1 MMRALFLSLLVAV
14 AVAGP
19 GAMPARAE
27 TPALAP
33 DQAALRAEMAR
44 IHAGHVDADALQRID
59 SDIANLH
66 TGVASMDATS
76 TSGMT
81 GGDLPQG
88 HYPSL
93 KAAQF
98 TAPAPSGTPAGAVA
112 ETSAAGATK
121 WTRLASYAAE
131 TPKPEAAKPEPA
143 AAPVAAKAAD
153 KPQRTYVGRETC
165 ESCHQQEATNWAH
178 TIHAKVFQQNPR
190 TELQAQ
196 NCEACHGP
204 GSAHVEDPSDLTTII
219 SFSKKSKTPIAEQN
233 GQCLGCHAGGQR
245 IFWHDSVH
253 DSNQLG
259 CADCHNPMTT
269 FGARGLTAR
278 ESINETCFQCHKAQH
293 AEFARRSHMPL
304 LEGKLSCTDCHNP
317 HGSTTAPLLKADS
330 VNEVCFTCH
339 ADKRGPFLFEH
350 APVRESCLNCHSP
363 HGSNFESLLT
373 APRPVLCQQCH
384 SQFGHP
390 SGLLTAG
397 NMARGPGPD
406 PRLIATSCQTCHV
419 NIHGSN
425 SPSGARFER

>member
-1 MMRALFLSLLVAV
+1 MIRRALLGLSLVLGLV
-14 AVAGP
+14 
-19 GAMPARAE
+19 GAAQAQGADPSPDPAAW
-27 TPALAP
+27 
-33 DQAALRAEMAR
+33 RAEMAR
-44 IHAGHVDADALQRID
+44 IHAGTVDAEALARID
-59 SDIANLH
+59 TDLAH
-66 TGVASMDATS
+66 THQGVLTDA
-76 TSGMT
+76 GA
-81 GGDLPQG
+81 P
-88 HYPSL
+88 YPSL

-98 TAPAPSGTPAGAVA
+98 TAPAAAPAPVPAP
-112 ETSAAGATK
+112 ATTAK
-121 WTRLASYAAE
+121 WTRLASYAEAPKAE
-131 TPKPEAAKPEPA
+131 PAKPEPA
-143 AAPVAAKAAD
+143 KPEPAR
-153 KPQRTYVGRETC
+153 PQRTYVGRETC
-165 ESCHQQEATNWAH
+165 ETCHQQEATNWAH
-178 TIHAKVFQQNPR
+178 TVHAKVFQQNPR

-269 FGARGLTAR
+269 FGSRGLTAR

-363 HGSNFESLLT
+363 HGSNFENLLN

-384 SQFGHP
+384 SQDGHP
-390 SGLLTAG
+390 GSLLTAG
-397 NMARGPGPD
+397 NMARGPMPD

>member
-1 MMRALFLSLLVAV
+1 MMRAGALALLLACGLASLAW
-14 AVAGP
+14 
-19 GAMPARAE
+19 AE
-27 TPALAP
+27 TPVVPP
-33 DQAALRAEMAR
+33 DQAALRAEMTR
-44 IHAGHVDADALQRID
+44 IHAGHVDADALRRID
-59 SDIANLH
+59 GDIAAMPPGAMH
-66 TGVASMDATS
+66 MDAAH
-76 TSGMT
+76 M
-81 GGDLPQG
+81 D
-88 HYPSL
+88 
-93 KAAQF
+93 AAHVDMEMVVAPATQ
-98 TAPAPSGTPAGAVA
+98 APAP
-112 ETSAAGATK
+112 AASK

-131 TPKPEAAKPEPA
+131 PPKADAPPPAPAKTEE
-143 AAPVAAKAAD
+143 

-165 ESCHQQEATNWAH
+165 ETCHQQEAANWAH
-178 TIHAKVFQQNPR
+178 TVHAKVFQQNPR

-219 SFSKKSKTPIAEQN
+219 SFSKKSKTPVAEQN
-233 GQCLGCHAGGQR
+233 GQCLTCHAGGQR

-363 HGSNFESLLT
+363 HGSNFENLLN

-384 SQFGHP
+384 SQDGHP
-390 SGLLTAG
+390 GGLLTAG
-397 NMARGPGPD
+397 NMARGPMPD

>member
-1 MMRALFLSLLVAV
+1 MRRAIALALLLACGL
-14 AVAGP
+14 AGL
-19 GAMPARAE
+19 ARAE
-27 TPALAP
+27 TPVLPP
-33 DQAALRAEMAR
+33 DQAALRDEMAR

-59 SDIANLH
+59 SDIAAMPAGAAH
-66 TGVASMDATS
+66 MGMATGA
-76 TSGMT
+76 
-81 GGDLPQG
+81 P
-88 HYPSL
+88 YPSL
-93 KAAQF
+93 KATQF
-98 TAPAPSGTPAGAVA
+98 TPAPAAQPP
-112 ETSAAGATK
+112 TSK
-121 WTRLASYAAE
+121 WTRLASYAPDSPRADTAKAD
-131 TPKPEAAKPEPA
+131 TPKAEVSKPDAPKAEA
-143 AAPVAAKAAD
+143 

-219 SFSKKSKTPIAEQN
+219 SFSKKSKTPVAEQN
-233 GQCLGCHAGGQR
+233 GQCLTCHAGGQR
-245 IFWHDSVH
+245 IFWHDSIH

-363 HGSNFESLLT
+363 HGSNFENLLN

-384 SQFGHP
+384 SQDGHP
-390 SGLLTAG
+390 GSLLTAG
-397 NMARGPGPD
+397 NMARGPMPD